1 MTFNTHTIIKTL
13 IATVFL
19 GLTTLAVA
27 CSSDNSVQEPASI
40 IAGISIPNPMTVR
53 AGETASITTQGAV
66 KGDKLTLTG
75 TKTYEC
81 EVTEATA
88 NSFSFTVP
96 SDMETGD
103 YVLSLLH
110 SGKNYTLGTTRIEVS
125 SVISVPDKA
134 GMNVKG
140 VVYCNGKGI
149 EGVVV
154 SDGIEVTTT
163 DAHGFYYLNSA
174 KKYGYVFISIP
185 SGYEVSKDGNAPQF
199 FKRISTT
206 ATSTTEEADFE
217 LKPTNNSRYAV
228 LALADFHLANRNED
242 IAQFEKVAADI
253 NSTAKQL
260 QAEGY
265 KVYGLSLGDES
276 WDLYWYS
283 NRYGLAQAYDEM
295 QIINVPLFH
304 CMGNHDNDPYYAD
317 DFLAEQEWIKTCVP
331 VYYSFNLGGTHY
343 VVMDDIQYLNTGGA
357 QGVIGKRNYNEKVIE
372 EEMEW
377 LRKDLATVADKKA
390 PLVVAMHAPLY
401 DNPQL
406 TGTEQKDSY
415 ELMNAKELN
424 EALAGFS
431 NVQILTGHKHL
442 NYNITDAGNITEH
455 NTGAICATWWWTGKL
470 SGNHICYDGTPGGYG
485 VYTYDNGQLKW
496 YYKSSG
502 YDKDYQFRTYDLN
515 TTYIDPDYAPDYSA
529 DITAYAH
536 GYVAPR
542 TDNEVLINVWNYDPQ
557 WKISVTENGKALT
570 VTRTEGYD
578 PLHILSYDA
587 PRIKAGGNSKV
598 TFPTELTAHLFKVKA
613 SSPTSTLEVSVT
625 DRFGNVYKETMT
637 RPKAFAV
644 TMK

>member
-1 MTFNTHTIIKTL
+1 MNINIHTSVRAL
-13 IATVFL
+13 IATVL
-19 GLTTLAVA
+19 MGLTTLSVA
-27 CSSDNSVQEPASI
+27 CSSNNNLPESVATIS
-40 IAGISIPNPMTVR
+40 GISIPNPLTVR
-53 AGETASITTQGAV
+53 AGETAVISAQGAT
-66 KGDKLTLTG
+66 KGDKLTLAG

-81 EVTEATA
+81 EVTEASA
-88 NSFSFTVP
+88 NSFAFTIP
-96 SDMETGD
+96 DNLQTD
-103 YVLSLLH
+103 NYTLSLLH
-110 SGKNYTLGTTRIEVS
+110 GGKNYTLGSTRIEVS
-125 SVISVPDKA
+125 SGISVPDKA
-134 GMNVKG
+134 GMNIKG
-140 VVYCNGKGI
+140 MVYSNGKGVK
-149 EGVVV
+149 GVVV

-163 DAHGFYYLNSA
+163 DDRGIYYLNSA

-185 SGYEVSKDGNAPQF
+185 SGYEVNRDGNSPQF
-199 FKRISTT
+199 FKRITKN
-206 ATSTTEEADFE
+206 ATSTTEEASFE
-217 LKPTNNSRYAV
+217 LKPTDNSRYAV
-228 LALADFHLANRNED
+228 LAMADFHLANRNED

-253 NSTAKQL
+253 NTTATQL
-260 QAEGY
+260 QSEGY

-304 CMGNHDNDPYYAD
+304 CMGNHDNDPYCPD
-317 DFLAEQEWIKTCVP
+317 DFLAEQEWIKTGVP

-343 VVMDDIQYLNTGGA
+343 VVMDDIQYLNTGA
-357 QGVIGKRNYNEKVIE
+357 SQGVIGKRNYNERVIE
-372 EEMEW
+372 EEMAW
-377 LRKDLATVADKKA
+377 LRKDLAAVTDKKA

-406 TGTEQKDSY
+406 TGTEQKDAY

-442 NYNITDAGNITEH
+442 NYNVDGTDNITEH
-455 NTGAICATWWWTGKL
+455 NTGAICATWWWTGKI
-470 SGNHICYDGTPGGYG
+470 SGNHICCDGTPGGYG

-502 YDKDYQFRTYDLN
+502 YDKNYQFRAYDLN
-515 TTYIDPDYAPDYSA
+515 TTYIDPNYAPAYSA
-529 DITAYAH
+529 DITTYAH
-536 GYVAPR
+536 GYVTPR

-557 WKISVTENGKALT
+557 WKISVTENGKALA
-570 VTRTEGYD
+570 VTRVEGYD

-587 PRIKAGGNSKV
+587 PRIKAGGKDKV
-598 TFPTELTAHLFKVKA
+598 TFPSELTAHLFKVKA
-613 SSPTSTLEVSVT
+613 SSPTSTLNISVT

-637 RPKAFAV
+637 RPKAFSV